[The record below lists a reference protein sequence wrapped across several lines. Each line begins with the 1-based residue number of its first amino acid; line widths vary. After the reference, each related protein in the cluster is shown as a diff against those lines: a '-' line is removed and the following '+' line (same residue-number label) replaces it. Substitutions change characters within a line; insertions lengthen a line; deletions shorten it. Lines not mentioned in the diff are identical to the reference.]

1 MRPLLR
7 FSTLLAL
14 VTPPAAASAQVYAV
28 PVRWCVVAD
37 DANGNGR
44 FDPGERGAPAF
55 TNPGHVGEV
64 DTDNVLWRR
73 HERSSDAVFIPEAQV
88 TFRSAIYNIV
98 EDAGLRFPIIP
109 DPDPDPGT
117 PGNVYG
123 DIVATPGTSPSSE
136 WNAAHNACVNAWREA
151 HGVGDIGVV
160 VINANNQRTYS
171 GDSQPGIAA
180 VGGRRMLLRDNAYLL
195 PGSPLYNAVEFPVAD
210 HVDKH
215 FGHEMG
221 HALASLEHTCSVQNL
236 MSTSR
241 RDTDGDARVDNIHL
255 STSIL
260 QGTPAATES
269 CTSSVNQVQAIRAA
283 ARAAPGCKIAG
294 TNTDCTVMSDV
305 RADRIRD
312 APFPLADLSLFYA
325 TRDGETVRLVHEPM
339 GPLGRSDYVGF
350 DEFLDFYSF
359 IDKDRDPAT
368 GGGAEQLG
376 VPVRFD
382 GAEFATRVRIGMDR
396 QGSFTFLATAWHFAG
411 GAFTEVIDR
420 RIRGYAAPVRVL
432 SETEEVRLT
441 DKVTI
446 EVPASVF
453 GSGLSGF
460 RVQAAVVHVRERT
473 PRVLDLLDEDPQRPG
488 RTFRWESPTF
498 PVCSVTP
505 GTAPRLGA
513 ITILSTGLLPDR
525 PVHLIFGDR
534 HVANGHAGA
543 DGSVTIT
550 TAIPA
555 GVRDGQHLIT
565 VGTDGTALTADCI
578 ADVRGGPRP
587 PPEDGGTNQPGDGR
601 ERGLAFS
608 FHVGSSH
615 PVRGFDD
622 RADANI
628 HLRLDASYALS
639 SRLRTVAFLG
649 FSQFTDDGVPDA
661 PEWWANA
668 SLNLQALFP
677 AASGMRY
684 FLQAG
689 PGAYV
694 PKAGGGPVLG
704 ANVGLGGQIPL
715 ASGPFALEFGADYHQ
730 VFGDHDLGFVTAQL
744 GVIWR

>member
-14 VTPPAAASAQVYAV
+14 IAPPAAASAQVYSV
-28 PVRWCVVAD
+28 PIRWCVVAD

-44 FDPGERGAPAF
+44 FDPGEQGAPAF
-55 TNPGHVGEV
+55 TDPGNVGEV

-73 HERSSDAVFIPEAQV
+73 HERPSDAVFIPEAQV
-88 TFRSAIYNIV
+88 TFRSGIYNIV
-98 EDAGLRFPIIP
+98 EDATLRFPIIP
-109 DPDPDPGT
+109 DPEPDPGT
-117 PGNVYG
+117 PGNAYG
-123 DIVATPGTSPSSE
+123 DIVADAGFGSSPE
-136 WNAAHNACVNAWREA
+136 WNAAHNACVNAWSEV

-160 VINANNQRTYS
+160 VINANHYS
-171 GDSQPGIAA
+171 TSTGDSQPGIAA
-180 VGGRRMLLRDNAYLL
+180 VGERRMLLRDNAYLL
-195 PGSPLYNAVEFPVAD
+195 PGSPLYDASEFPVAD

-215 FGHEMG
+215 FGHEIG
-221 HALASLEHTCSVQNL
+221 HALAGLHHTCSVQNL
-236 MSTSR
+236 MR
-241 RDTDGDARVDNIHL
+241 GGRTDNNSDGLVDNIHL

-260 QGTPAATES
+260 QGDVVDPDD
-269 CTSSVNQVQAIRAA
+269 CTNSVNQIEAIRTAA
-283 ARAAPGCKIAG
+283 QAAPGCKIAG

-312 APFPLADLSLFYA
+312 APFPFGDLSLFYA

-339 GPLGRSDYVGF
+339 GPLVRSDYVGP
-350 DEFLDFYSF
+350 EGVFLDFYSF
-359 IDKDRDPAT
+359 IDKDRDAAT
-368 GGGAEQLG
+368 GGGAEALG
-376 VPVRFD
+376 VPVPFG
-382 GAEFATRVRIGMDR
+382 GAEFATRVRIGMGR
-396 QGSFTFLATAWHFAG
+396 QGFTFLATAWQFAG
-411 GAFTEVIDR
+411 GAFAEVTDR
-420 RIRGYAAPVRVL
+420 RIRGYAHPVRAL
-432 SETEEVRLT
+432 SETSEIRLT

-446 EVPASVF
+446 EFPASVF
-453 GSGLSGF
+453 GAGLSGF
-460 RVQAAVVHVRERT
+460 RVQAAVVHARDST
-473 PRVLDLLDEDPQRPG
+473 TRVLDLLDEDRERPG
-488 RTFRWESPTF
+488 RTIRWESPTF

-513 ITILSTGLLPDR
+513 ITVLSTGLLPNR

-550 TAIPA
+550 TSIPA

-578 ADVRGGPRP
+578 ADVKGGPRP
-587 PPEDGGTNQPGDGR
+587 PPQDGGTDQPGRG

-639 SRLRTVAFLG
+639 PRLRAVAFLG

-677 AASGMRY
+677 AGSGMRY

-694 PKAGGGPVLG
+694 PKAGGGAVPG
-704 ANVGLGGQIPL
+704 ANFGLGGQIPL
-715 ASGPFALEFGADYHQ
+715 ASGPFALEFGADYHR
-730 VFGDHDLGFVTAQL
+730 VFGDHDLDFVTAQL